1 MAPGLIF
8 TICSCALLIAVVY
21 ATLEATGNH
30 DTELTED
37 AIREKR
43 GLRGRHR
50 HRHRSHRQ
58 GDGDGDG
65 DEDGDDNVRSGRGR
79 GGGRRRRPGR
89 GRRPG
94 GRRGGRGQ
102 RRIASATD
110 LSDMPQRAQRLITA
124 LVGAQNSFTANLHR
138 QVGQPVTDVVY
149 SPFSLHQALTM
160 TFMGAMG
167 NTAFQMKRTL
177 ALQGLGRRTRRA
189 AKKLNEVISHS
200 GNATLKTANGVY
212 VKAGLTVVDDFTE
225 SLRVFYQANISSFDW
240 EHPDGPEGPI
250 NEWVSEQT
258 NNLIPNLVAP
268 DTIDS
273 LTAMILVNAIYFKAK
288 WKTPFTPSLTT
299 QQMFRKS
306 RTEQVPVQMMQ
317 VEGMFKL
324 GTVPGHAARILE
336 LPYEDDRFSM
346 LVMLPNEIEDLPT
359 LENGLTV
366 DLLASRLD
374 TVVASDLKVYLP
386 RFKLETAIS
395 VKESLQNMGMTN
407 PFLRGMADF
416 SGIVSTRQLYI
427 SDVLHKAV
435 VDVNE
440 IGSEAAGASA
450 VIISL
455 ESLRIMPEIR
465 CDHPFLFIIRDNVSK
480 ANLFIGKFSGGA

>member
-1 MAPGLIF
+1 MAPRLIF

-21 ATLEATGNH
+21 ATLEAYGNH
-30 DTELTED
+30 DTELAED

-43 GLRGRHR
+43 GVRWRHR
-50 HRHRSHRQ
+50 HRHRIHRQ
-58 GDGDGDG
+58 GDSDGDG
-65 DEDGDDNVRSGRGR
+65 DEDDNVNRGRGR
-79 GGGRRRRPGR
+79 GGGGRRQRPGR
-89 GRRPG
+89 GRRPGG

-160 TFMGAMG
+160 TFMGAVG
-167 NTAFQMKRTL
+167 NTAFQMKRSL

-189 AKKLNEVISHS
+189 AKKLNEVIRNS

-212 VKAGLTVVDDFTE
+212 VKRGLNVVGDFSD
-225 SLRVFYQANISSFDW
+225 SLHVFYQANISSFDW

-258 NNLIPNLVAP
+258 NNLIPDLVAP
-268 DTIDS
+268 GTIDS

-288 WKTPFTPSLTT
+288 WKTPFTASLTT

-306 RTEQVPVQMMQ
+306 PTEQVPVQMMQ

-324 GTVPGHAARILE
+324 GTVPGLPARLLE
-336 LPYEDDRFSM
+336 LPYEGGRFSM
-346 LVMLPNEIEDLPT
+346 LVMLPNEIQDLPA

-395 VKESLQNMGMTN
+395 AKESLQNMGMTD
-407 PFLRGMADF
+407 PFMEGMADF
-416 SGIVSTRQLYI
+416 SGIVSSGGLYI
-427 SDVLHKAV
+427 SAVIHKAV

-440 IGSEAAGASA
+440 VGSEAAGASA
-450 VIISL
+450 VIISF
-455 ESLRIMPEIR
+455 ESLRITPEIR

>member
-1 MAPGLIF
+1 MGPSLIF
-8 TICSCALLIAVVY
+8 TICSCVLLIAVVY

-43 GLRGRHR
+43 GLRGRQR

-65 DEDGDDNVRSGRGR
+65 GEDGEDNVGSVRGR
-79 GGGRRRRPGR
+79 GEGRRRRPGR

-94 GRRGGRGQ
+94 GGRRGGRGQ
-102 RRIASATD
+102 RRTVD
-110 LSDMPQRAQRLITA
+110 LSNMTQRAQRLIAA

-149 SPFSLHQALTM
+149 SPFSIHQALTM
-160 TFMGAMG
+160 TYMGANG
-167 NTAFQMKRTL
+167 DTANQMKRTL

-189 AKKLNEVISHS
+189 AKKINKVIRRS

-212 VKAGLTVVDDFTE
+212 VKADLNVVDEFSD

-268 DTIDS
+268 GTIDS

-288 WKTPFTPSLTT
+288 WKTPFTQSLTT

-336 LPYEDDRFSM
+336 LPYEGDRFSM

-407 PFLRGMADF
+407 PFLEGMADF
-416 SGIVSTRQLYI
+416 SGIVNTGQLYI
-427 SDVLHKAV
+427 SDVIHKAV

-440 IGSEAAGASA
+440 VGSEAAGATGVVMSNSHVTSNNA
-450 VIISL
+450 RDSL
-455 ESLRIMPEIR
+455 
-465 CDHPFLFIIRDNVSK
+465 
-480 ANLFIGKFSGGA
+480 